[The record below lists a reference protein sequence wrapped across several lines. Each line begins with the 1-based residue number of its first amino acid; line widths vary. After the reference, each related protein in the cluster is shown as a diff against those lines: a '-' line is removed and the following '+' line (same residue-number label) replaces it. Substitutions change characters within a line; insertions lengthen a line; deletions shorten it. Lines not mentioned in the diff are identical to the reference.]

1 MAKLTLANT
10 EIKLCTKPENMEK
23 YKIRINL
30 CPTWHLKCLVPAI
43 SKLKTKECFFFCFL
57 AFWLCLCI
65 LGDGGK
71 D

>member
-30 CPTWHLKCLVPAI
+30 CPT
-43 SKLKTKECFFFCFL
+43 
-57 AFWLCLCI
+57 
-65 LGDGGK
+65 
-71 D
+71 